1 MNKNE
6 LNEIKKLQKRPDG
19 IFGSFM
25 TRPVSHIVAYI
36 SNILKLTPNIVS
48 FISLVLCL
56 ITCSILFFNQMHCSF
71 IVAAILWW
79 FAAIF
84 DAADGDLA
92 RYIGKSSTFGGWLDS
107 LFDRMKELLIFGVL
121 GYVAYK
127 NYNNEL
133 YLLLGFLS
141 IFTNVMS
148 GWISDTKKLL
158 IEKRDVEIKLSK
170 KYCLGMVDT
179 RDFIII
185 VSLLLHEIRLALF
198 LYSTLFLLVLLYQI
212 ILFYKRYAPR

>member
-1 MNKNE
+1 M
-6 LNEIKKLQKRPDG
+6 
-19 IFGSFM
+19 
-25 TRPVSHIVAYI
+25 Y
-36 SNILKLTPNIVS
+36 
-48 FISLVLCL
+48 
-56 ITCSILFFNQMHCSF
+56 CSF

-158 IEKRDVEIKLSK
+158 IEKRDVEIKL
-170 KYCLGMVDT
+170 
-179 RDFIII
+179 
-185 VSLLLHEIRLALF
+185 
-198 LYSTLFLLVLLYQI
+198 
-212 ILFYKRYAPR
+212 

>member
-56 ITCSILFFNQMHCSF
+56 ITCSILFFNQMYCSF

-84 DAADGDLA
+84 DVADGDLA

-158 IEKRDVEIKLSK
+158 IEKRDVEIKL
-170 KYCLGMVDT
+170 
-179 RDFIII
+179 
-185 VSLLLHEIRLALF
+185 
-198 LYSTLFLLVLLYQI
+198 
-212 ILFYKRYAPR
+212 